1 MYKNHTLKALAKTQ
15 ADGAQVIGNRGFEYL
30 PFHQIQIEVSAQ
42 PSAGT
47 LKVEYKTPGA
57 TEYVEATGSP
67 IDLTALNKSA
77 AYRLDNVYVESF
89 RLTPTSLDADKTYSA
104 IIVSNEQ

>member
-30 PFHQIQIEVSAQ
+30 PHHQIQIEVSAQ

-47 LKVEYKTPGA
+47 LKIEYKTPGA
-57 TEYVEATGSP
+57 TEYVEVTGSP
-67 IDLTALNKSA
+67 IDLTALNKA
-77 AYRLDNVYVESF
+77 ATYRLDNVFVESF
-89 RLTPTSLDADKTYSA
+89 RFTPTGLDAAKTYSA
-104 IIVSNEQ
+104 IIVSNE